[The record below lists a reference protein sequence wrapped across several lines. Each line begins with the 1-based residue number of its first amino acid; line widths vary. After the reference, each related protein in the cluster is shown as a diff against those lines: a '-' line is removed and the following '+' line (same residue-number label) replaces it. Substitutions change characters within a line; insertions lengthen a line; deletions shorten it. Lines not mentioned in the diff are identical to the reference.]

1 VVDLI
6 VPCDKDDSSST
17 CTRRFHACHTHF
29 DTAVAVVVMANMVVM
44 SMYYNS
50 MGVAYGSV
58 LDWVNTVF
66 LLLFVVEMCAKVFAL
81 GMRRYWGSPSN
92 AFDGAIVLGSVVL
105 LVMSYL
111 IPRLSA
117 AKQARCWSCLC

>member
-1 VVDLI
+1 VYEFARFGDF
-6 VPCDKDDSSST
+6 T
-17 CTRRFHACHTHF
+17 QRRPARVGLERF
-29 DTAVAVVVMANMVVM
+29 
-44 SMYYNS
+44 
-50 MGVAYGSV
+50 GVAFDDAPSERGEWCFVGRAQAIDDRRRVRRGEV
-58 LDWVNTVF
+58 LRVR
-66 LLLFVVEMCAKVFAL
+66 A